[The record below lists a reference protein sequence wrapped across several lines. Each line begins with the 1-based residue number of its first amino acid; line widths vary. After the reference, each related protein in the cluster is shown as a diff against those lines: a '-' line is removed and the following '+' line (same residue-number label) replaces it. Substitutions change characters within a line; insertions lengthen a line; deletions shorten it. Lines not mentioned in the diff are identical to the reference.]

1 MYLKLVASMHD
12 AEVGSVP
19 MVSISICILYLCHVK
34 ICSVSAGIFHSYVFI
49 FHSQFCFNDFIGHLH
64 RVNCTEH
71 SMLVL

>member
-1 MYLKLVASMHD
+1 MYLKLVASTHD

-19 MVSISICILYLCHVK
+19 MVSSS